1 MSRRN
6 VQPDQE
12 ADHASG
18 VAPTTASFDAM
29 DSTSVGNASEKWPPQ
44 WDSKNSG
51 DMNGP
56 TS

>member
-1 MSRRN
+1 VSRRN